1 MSCVAPRSLSVLFFA
16 TRTAATSVL
25 SERAQSYRSPEPRAE
40 RFTLARAIPPSC
52 GGREPEHAGGCGPAA
67 GGCGPAAGG
76 CGPAAGGCGP
86 AAGGCGPAAGGC
98 GPAAGGCGPAAADE
112 GSTYRL
118 QVCGAALLLAANL
131 SGSMLAA
138 PPWASAGA
146 CACFVIRATEE
157 WVQSGVHFKTRTA
170 PEHECRTLRELGPS
184 DSSESVYGEKLARR
198 GRMVLAIVRL
208 LAWMGPGKMAAP
220 RHRRWKPES
229 VNLPGGGLCAGGG
242 EEI

>member
-1 MSCVAPRSLSVLFFA
+1 M
-16 TRTAATSVL
+16 L

-40 RFTLARAIPPSC
+40 RLTPARAIPPSC
-52 GGREPEHAGGCGPAA
+52 GGREPEH
-67 GGCGPAAGG
+67 
-76 CGPAAGGCGP
+76 
-86 AAGGCGPAAGGC
+86 AGGC

-184 DSSESVYGEKLARR
+184 DSSESVYGEKLTRR
-198 GRMVLAIVRL
+198 GRMVRV
-208 LAWMGPGKMAAP
+208 
-220 RHRRWKPES
+220 
-229 VNLPGGGLCAGGG
+229 
-242 EEI
+242 